1 MGGRLLT
8 KRFPAFAVVA
18 VVSLLLSS
26 VLAQDQATP
35 LSDETSFDVEPPLLV
50 KPWEQ
55 EPGSGNS
62 QENPKTPRDA
72 AMLARLL
79 EQAKKDA
86 AYDARLVKTG
96 VLSKVEAEQQALY
109 VIRLESE
116 LANAQMIAAQERVT
130 AEKARL
136 SAGETTEAQV
146 DAAIGGLSLA
156 TAAAKAAQ
164 ETYYKAQLDAAT
176 LNLRRQRQLL
186 ALGSARKSDV
196 ARAEEKLAQLQQNVQ
211 PPR

>member
-1 MGGRLLT
+1 MSGRLLT
-8 KRFPAFAVVA
+8 RWFPAFAVVA
-18 VVSLLLSS
+18 AISLLLSS
-26 VLAQDQATP
+26 ILAQDQVTP
-35 LSDETSFDVEPPLLV
+35 QSEETSFDVEPPLLV

-55 EPGSGNS
+55 EPGSGDS

-136 SAGETTEAQV
+136 AAG
-146 DAAIGGLSLA
+146 
-156 TAAAKAAQ
+156 
-164 ETYYKAQLDAAT
+164 
-176 LNLRRQRQLL
+176 
-186 ALGSARKSDV
+186 
-196 ARAEEKLAQLQQNVQ
+196 
-211 PPR
+211 